1 MGKYFEMRDCNRL
14 PIYMNDFSDLIG
26 KNIVIY
32 GAGDVGNSYY
42 RQIKKLKNIKLVLW
56 VDSNKELVKEN
67 ALLSDVQDIY
77 NVEFDY
83 IIIAVKY
90 QKLAE
95 IWKKPVFILDYYD

>member
-1 MGKYFEMRDCNRL
+1 M
-14 PIYMNDFSDLIG
+14 
-26 KNIVIY
+26 
-32 GAGDVGNSYY
+32 
-42 RQIKKLKNIKLVLW
+42 W

-95 IWKKPVFILDYYD
+95 SISQSLCGIDKKKIIWKKPVFYIRLLRLENSGSLII

>member
-1 MGKYFEMRDCNRL
+1 MY
-14 PIYMNDFSDLIG
+14 LI
-26 KNIVIY
+26 K
-32 GAGDVGNSYY
+32 
-42 RQIKKLKNIKLVLW
+42 KKLKNIKLVLW

-95 IWKKPVFILDYYD
+95 SISQSLCGIQEKNNLEKTCFYIRLLRLENSGSLII